1 MYIMIGFILIIMV
14 IIIIQ
19 GYRQDV
25 SYVMSKVDQRKYM
38 VYNLKYKQLAAD
50 TLANVRTKLTNICS
64 ILSKLYVNFDS
75 GGISSR

>member
-38 VYNLKYKQLAAD
+38 VYNLKYK
-50 TLANVRTKLTNICS
+50 I
-64 ILSKLYVNFDS
+64 Y
-75 GGISSR
+75 